1 MDVTC
6 KHCATRSLQ
15 PLHGAGDFN
24 CLDCCANLVAKA
36 LPYRDLAAAQL
47 AAVDR
52 AITKLGAEFTR
63 KDVWDAALKLKR
75 R

>member
-6 KHCATRSLQ
+6 KHCKTRSSK

-24 CLDCCANLVAKA
+24 CLSCCAHLVAKA
-36 LPYRDLAAAQL
+36 MPHREMAAAQL

-52 AITKLGAEFTR
+52 AIMKLGSPFTR

>member
-1 MDVTC
+1 MTC

-15 PLHGAGDFN
+15 PLHGVGDFN

-36 LPYRDLAAAQL
+36 LPHREIAAAQL

-52 AITKLGAEFTR
+52 AIMKLGSPFTR